1 MEFIPLLFMG
11 VSMTGVV
18 LVMMRSYS
26 SKIKDYENKVE
37 NINAENKNLISQN
50 ATLRA
55 QNEAFRQRIVIFE
68 KELEEKKQA
77 MENQFK
83 VLANNIFEDKTKRF
97 SEISRNELN
106 SILNPL
112 KENIALFKKQVE
124 DTYDK
129 ESKQRFSLEGR
140 IKELVELN
148 NQISRDAK
156 NLTKALKGDTKVQ
169 GDWGEMILESILA
182 KSGLRKGF
190 EYFLQDTIRDE
201 NGRAIFSEDDK
212 KMRPDAIIVYPD
224 GKKII
229 IDSKVSLT
237 DYIRY
242 TESEATEESDIA
254 IKNHIFSV
262 KKHIDELSNK
272 GYQDYMGDIDF
283 VMMFV
288 PNEPAYILAL
298 QADSNIWQYAYEKR
312 VVMIS
317 PTNLITALKLVSN
330 LWKRNNQSKNA
341 IEIADR
347 AGKLYDKFAN
357 LNAKLINVSERLRQA
372 SKTCDEALSM
382 VSDGNG
388 NLMGQVA
395 ELKGLGA
402 KAKKQLAVTKNE
414 AEDNETNV

>member
-1 MEFIPLLFMG
+1 M
-11 VSMTGVV
+11 
-18 LVMMRSYS
+18 
-26 SKIKDYENKVE
+26 
-37 NINAENKNLISQN
+37 
-50 ATLRA
+50 
-55 QNEAFRQRIVIFE
+55 
-68 KELEEKKQA
+68 
-77 MENQFK
+77 
-83 VLANNIFEDKTKRF
+83 
-97 SEISRNELN
+97 
-106 SILNPL
+106 
-112 KENIALFKKQVE
+112 E

-388 NLMGQVA
+388 NLMGQV
-395 ELKGLGA
+395 EKLKDLGA
-402 KAKKQLAVTKNE
+402 KAKKQLAITNNE

>member
-388 NLMGQVA
+388 NLMGQV
-395 ELKGLGA
+395 EKLKDLGA
-402 KAKKQLAVTKNE
+402 KAKKQLAITNNE